1 MRVQRKDRFN
11 ELFQQYIYI
20 YKRGLQVNK
29 KCIYEKF
36 LNA

>member
-20 YKRGLQVNK
+20 YIKEDYKWIR
-29 KCIYEKF
+29 
-36 LNA
+36 NAFMKNS